1 MGEAI
6 LCLAREEDGQG
17 MTEYALIIVLVSAA
31 LFAGLT
37 GMKNALDTVFQGAT
51 KALTDVASNVTP

>member
-6 LCLAREEDGQG
+6 SWLACEEDGQG
-17 MTEYALIIVLVSAA
+17 LTEYVLIIALVSAA

-37 GMKNALDTVFQGAT
+37 GMKNALNTVFQGAT